1 MPVMGPN
8 TAWIA
13 SLSPWPEEFGL
24 ERMHALLDALGHP
37 ERAYPAIHVV
47 GTNGKSTAAR
57 TIAALL
63 ETEGLRVG
71 CYTSPH
77 VSGWGERLDTDDES
91 FERVGGPRA
100 ASRRSGSARRS
111 SRR

>member
-1 MPVMGPN
+1 MGPN

-24 ERMHALLDALGHP
+24 ERMHALLDELGHP

-77 VSGWGERLDTDDES
+77 VSGWGERLDTDDQG
-91 FERVGGPRA
+91 FERRWA
-100 ASRRSGSARRS
+100 ACARRRNAPARRS
-111 SRR
+111 SRC